1 MPIKEMEIKLQY
13 EKPYTS
19 YDCKYDEFAF
29 VFYFPS
35 DSMQMNCPEQAMIC
49 KEVPHNTC
57 ATKGYSC
64 PGRELPA
71 QLKLKLEIIK
81 KRREENSE
89 NVAVAQNV
97 SPQAKHDDDTESPL
111 EEEFYREEGGMTHDQ
126 EHVMQQLEEEDLFPA
141 CEDH

>member
-1 MPIKEMEIKLQY
+1 MPIKETEIKLQY

-35 DSMQMNCPEQAMIC
+35 DGMQMNCPEQAIIC

-64 PGRELPA
+64 PGRELPV
-71 QLKLKLEIIK
+71 QLKLKLEIRKEEK
-81 KRREENSE
+81 KI
-89 NVAVAQNV
+89 Q
-97 SPQAKHDDDTESPL
+97 KML
-111 EEEFYREEGGMTHDQ
+111 
-126 EHVMQQLEEEDLFPA
+126 L
-141 CEDH
+141 